1 MDFKKNLKIPLM
13 RNGINKN
20 NFFSAL
26 KKFGD
31 DSDRALIKPNGNLTY
46 FMSDI
51 LYHQNKIKRNF
62 DLLINIWGVDHFGYV
77 KRLKKCSES
86 NK

>member
-1 MDFKKNLKIPLM
+1 MKIAYYGFQEKPKNIK
-13 RNGINKN
+13 NDKWEKKN
-20 NFFSAL
+20 NFFFAQ

-51 LYHQNKIKRNF
+51 LYHQNKIERE
-62 DLLINIWGVDHFGYV
+62 I
-77 KRLKKCSES
+77 
-86 NK
+86 